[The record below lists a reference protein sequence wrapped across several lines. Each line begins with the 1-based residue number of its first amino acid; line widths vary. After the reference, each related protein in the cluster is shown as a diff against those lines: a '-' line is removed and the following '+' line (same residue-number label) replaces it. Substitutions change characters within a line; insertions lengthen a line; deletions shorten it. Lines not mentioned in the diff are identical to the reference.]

1 MKLIQEFKEFA
12 LKGNV
17 VDMAVGVIIGG
28 AFGKIVTSFVN
39 DILMPPI
46 GLLLGG
52 KDFSELSVMLKPAV
66 EATETTPAVEVGRV
80 RSDVHRLCDHR
91 ILHLH
96 VRQAHQLAQPQ
107 TCQGRDG
114 GARTGTRSGAYGR
127 GEAAD
132 GDTRSVEGEAIG
144 RLHDADARTTDCGQA
159 RLARNFFSASV
170 IYARPCGI

>member
-66 EATETTPAVEVGRV
+66 EATEAVLWKWGAFV
-80 RSDVHRLCDHR
+80 
-91 ILHLH
+91 
-96 VRQAHQLAQPQ
+96 Q
-107 TCQGRDG
+107 TCIDFAIIAFCIFMFVKLINSLSRKRAKAETAAPAPAPAPEPTAEEKLLTEIRDLLKEK
-114 GARTGTRSGAYGR
+114 R
-127 GEAAD
+127 
-132 GDTRSVEGEAIG
+132 
-144 RLHDADARTTDCGQA
+144 
-159 RLARNFFSASV
+159 
-170 IYARPCGI
+170 